1 VYIVIC
7 ELKDYWFKNFFP
19 SRINK
24 LGDKMP
30 EIEENRLS
38 LIGYPFPEIKRVEEI
53 FSTLKS
59 DAALLEEAKRR
70 GFYMGHTKANQMFSR
85 LFGGGRIMIKP
96 EADTEFV
103 RRGIPYLKAL
113 LSSYA
118 LKHEEKEAIC
128 AMILDEIADDVLPE
142 PKK

>member
-1 VYIVIC
+1 
-7 ELKDYWFKNFFP
+7 
-19 SRINK
+19 
-24 LGDKMP
+24 MP
-30 EIEENRLS
+30 ETEDKLRLS
-38 LIGYPFPEIKRVEEI
+38 LMAYPFPEIKRVEEV
-53 FSTLKS
+53 FSTLKA
-59 DAALLEEAKRR
+59 DAALLEEARHR
-70 GFYMGHTKANQMFSR
+70 GFYMGHTKANQMFGW

-103 RRGIPYLKAL
+103 RRAIPYLKAL
-113 LSSYA
+113 LNSYA

>member
-1 VYIVIC
+1 MYIVIC

-103 RRGIPYLKAL
+103 RRAIP
-113 LSSYA
+113 
-118 LKHEEKEAIC
+118 H
-128 AMILDEIADDVLPE
+128 LPSAWRI
-142 PKK
+142 PLRHV

>member
-1 VYIVIC
+1 
-7 ELKDYWFKNFFP
+7 
-19 SRINK
+19 
-24 LGDKMP
+24 
-30 EIEENRLS
+30 
-38 LIGYPFPEIKRVEEI
+38 
-53 FSTLKS
+53 
-59 DAALLEEAKRR
+59 
-70 GFYMGHTKANQMFSR
+70 
-85 LFGGGRIMIKP
+85 MIKP

-103 RRGIPYLKAL
+103 RRVIPYLKAL

>member
-1 VYIVIC
+1 
-7 ELKDYWFKNFFP
+7 
-19 SRINK
+19 
-24 LGDKMP
+24 MP

-38 LIGYPFPEIKRVEEI
+38 LIGYP
-53 FSTLKS
+53 
-59 DAALLEEAKRR
+59 
-70 GFYMGHTKANQMFSR
+70 
-85 LFGGGRIMIKP
+85 

-103 RRGIPYLKAL
+103 RRVIPYLKAL

>member
-1 VYIVIC
+1 
-7 ELKDYWFKNFFP
+7 
-19 SRINK
+19 
-24 LGDKMP
+24 MP
-30 EIEENRLS
+30 ETEDKLRLS
-38 LIGYPFPEIKRVEEI
+38 LMAYPFPEIQRV
-53 FSTLKS
+53 
-59 DAALLEEAKRR
+59 LEEARHR

-103 RRGIPYLKAL
+103 RRVIPYLKAL

>member
-1 VYIVIC
+1 
-7 ELKDYWFKNFFP
+7 
-19 SRINK
+19 
-24 LGDKMP
+24 MP
-30 EIEENRLS
+30 ETEDKLRLS
-38 LIGYPFPEIKRVEEI
+38 LMAYPFPEIQRVEEV
-53 FSTLKS
+53 FSTLKA
-59 DAALLEEAKRR
+59 DPALLEEARHR

-103 RRGIPYLKAL
+103 RRVIPYLKAL

-118 LKHEEKEAIC
+118 LKHVEKAAIS
-128 AMILDEIADDVLPE
+128 AMLLDVIADVVLPE

>member
-1 VYIVIC
+1 
-7 ELKDYWFKNFFP
+7 
-19 SRINK
+19 
-24 LGDKMP
+24 MP

-103 RRGIPYLKAL
+103 RREIPYRKAL

>member
-1 VYIVIC
+1 
-7 ELKDYWFKNFFP
+7 
-19 SRINK
+19 
-24 LGDKMP
+24 MP
-30 EIEENRLS
+30 ETEDKLRLS
-38 LIGYPFPEIKRVEEI
+38 LMAYPFPDIQRVEEV
-53 FSTLKS
+53 FSTLKA
-59 DAALLEEAKRR
+59 DPALLEEARHR

-96 EADTEFV
+96 EFV
-103 RRGIPYLKAL
+103 RRVIPYLKAL

>member
-1 VYIVIC
+1 
-7 ELKDYWFKNFFP
+7 
-19 SRINK
+19 
-24 LGDKMP
+24 MP
-30 EIEENRLS
+30 ETEDKLRLS
-38 LIGYPFPEIKRVEEI
+38 LMAYPFPEIQRVEEV
-53 FSTLKS
+53 FSTLKA
-59 DAALLEEAKRR
+59 DPALLEEARLCGCKI
-70 GFYMGHTKANQMFSR
+70 GHTKSNQMFGR
-85 LFGGGRIMIKP
+85 LFGGGRIVIKP

-103 RRGIPYLKAL
+103 RRVIPYLKAL

>member
-1 VYIVIC
+1 
-7 ELKDYWFKNFFP
+7 
-19 SRINK
+19 
-24 LGDKMP
+24 MP
-30 EIEENRLS
+30 ETEDKLRLS
-38 LIGYPFPEIKRVEEI
+38 LMAYPFPEIQRVEEV
-53 FSTLKS
+53 FSTLKA
-59 DAALLEEAKRR
+59 DPALLEEARHR
-70 GFYMGHTKANQMFSR
+70 GFYLGLTKAIQMFSR
-85 LFGGGRIMIKP
+85 VCGGGRLMIKP

-103 RRGIPYLKAL
+103 RRVIPYLKAL

>member
-1 VYIVIC
+1 
-7 ELKDYWFKNFFP
+7 
-19 SRINK
+19 
-24 LGDKMP
+24 MP

-103 RRGIPYLKAL
+103 RAGDPVSEGITEQLCL
-113 LSSYA
+113 
-118 LKHEEKEAIC
+118 ET
-128 AMILDEIADDVLPE
+128 
-142 PKK
+142 

>member
-1 VYIVIC
+1 
-7 ELKDYWFKNFFP
+7 
-19 SRINK
+19 
-24 LGDKMP
+24 MP

-59 DAALLEEAKRR
+59 DAALLEEAKR
-70 GFYMGHTKANQMFSR
+70 
-85 LFGGGRIMIKP
+85 
-96 EADTEFV
+96 
-103 RRGIPYLKAL
+103 
-113 LSSYA
+113 YA
-118 LKHEEKEAIC
+118 LKHGEKEAIC

>member
-1 VYIVIC
+1 
-7 ELKDYWFKNFFP
+7 
-19 SRINK
+19 
-24 LGDKMP
+24 MP

-70 GFYMGHTKANQMFSR
+70 GFYM
-85 LFGGGRIMIKP
+85 
-96 EADTEFV
+96 
-103 RRGIPYLKAL
+103 IPYLKAL

>member
-1 VYIVIC
+1 
-7 ELKDYWFKNFFP
+7 
-19 SRINK
+19 
-24 LGDKMP
+24 MP

-85 LFGGGRIMIKP
+85 L
-96 EADTEFV
+96 
-103 RRGIPYLKAL
+103 
-113 LSSYA
+113 SSYA